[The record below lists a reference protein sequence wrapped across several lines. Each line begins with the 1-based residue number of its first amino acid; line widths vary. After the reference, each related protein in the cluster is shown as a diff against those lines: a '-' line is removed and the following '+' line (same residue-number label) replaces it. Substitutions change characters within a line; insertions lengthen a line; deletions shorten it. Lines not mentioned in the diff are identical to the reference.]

1 MFSDRVFFGTSAGL
15 AVLMIALA
23 LVFPQG
29 EGARSPWP
37 FGHTVVI
44 PSYVAAKKKRD
55 EAKARQHA
63 PLRPMINPEAPKP

>member
-1 MFSDRVFFGTSAGL
+1 MLSDRVFFGACAGL
-15 AVLMIALA
+15 AALVVALA
-23 LVFPQG
+23 LIWPQG

-55 EAKARQHA
+55 ETRTRQHA
-63 PLRPMINPEAPKP
+63 PLRPALKPETPKS